1 MIGLGTIVN
10 IISVLAGGVAG
21 LIFKKILSKRITDTL
36 TQGLGLAVIII
47 GLSGTLGSAFKIEN
61 GIISTKYTLIMII
74 SLALGALSGELI
86 NIEAKLDSFARMCE
100 KRFTPADKTSTF
112 TQGFVTATLVF
123 CVGAMA
129 VVGSLEDGI
138 SGNHTTLYAKSAL
151 DAVAA
156 MIFASTL
163 GIGVLF
169 SAVAVGIYQGLI
181 TLFATFIAPYLN
193 KEVVTQM
200 TLIGSILI
208 MAIGFNML
216 KITKI
221 KVGNLLPAVFIPV
234 FYYIIFF
241 II

>member
-10 IISVLAGGVAG
+10 IISVLAGGGAG
-21 LIFKKILSKRITDTL
+21 LIFKKLLSKRITDTL

-47 GLSGTLGSAFKIEN
+47 GLGGTLSSAFTVTD
-61 GIISTKYTLIMII
+61 GRVSTQYTLIMII

-86 NIEAKLDSFARMCE
+86 NIEAKLDAFAKICE
-100 KRFTPADKTSTF
+100 KKFTPADKTSTF

-138 SGNHTTLYAKSAL
+138 NGNPDVLFAKSAL

-169 SAVAVGIYQGLI
+169 SAVAVGVYQGLI

-193 KEVVTQM
+193 DEVIIQM
-200 TLIGSILI
+200 TLIGSVLI

-221 KVGNLLPAVFIPV
+221 KVGNLLPSIFIPV
-234 FYYIIFF
+234 LYYII
-241 II
+241 